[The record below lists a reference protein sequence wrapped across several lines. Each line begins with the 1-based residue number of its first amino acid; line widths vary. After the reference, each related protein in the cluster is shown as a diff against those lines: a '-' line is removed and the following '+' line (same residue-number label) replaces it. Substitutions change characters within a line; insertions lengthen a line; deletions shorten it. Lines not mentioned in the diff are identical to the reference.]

1 MDRLSATLEIKNL
14 SNDITICLD
23 GIFLK
28 IEISAIV
35 SAHTG
40 RFQKITVSEKER
52 RVEKGK

>member
-14 SNDITICLD
+14 YNDITICLD

-52 RVEKGK
+52 SVENGK